1 MNSAMD
7 KEVGAEKSDE
17 EKLDVEEKLDIDE
30 KPDVDK
36 SDEEQGGAELQRV
49 ESSTYAS
56 GLKLLSIVTAVVLS
70 VFLVALDMTIVATAI
85 PRITDQFHSLDDA
98 GWYGSAFFL
107 TVAAFQSSWGKA
119 YKYFPLKVVFL
130 LSIAVFELG
139 SLICGV
145 APNSTALIVG
155 RAIAGAGGAGI
166 ASGAYTILHFA
177 VPPKQAPAYTGLL
190 GATFSVAS
198 VVGPLLGGV
207 FVDNVSWRWCFY
219 INLPIGGASAA
230 IILLTF
236 TTPKGA
242 KPVEAPLKEKVLQLD
257 FAGSFILMAA
267 VVCFILALQWGGTT
281 KPWGDSD
288 VIGTLIGAGLIII
301 VFVVFEWWMNERAL
315 LPRRILKQRTIT
327 IMVTYMIF
335 NAGLFFSL
343 LYYLPIYFQSIK
355 GTTAANSGV
364 RNLPLIL
371 GVALFSIVSGGII
384 TTTGHYVEMM
394 VLGGIL
400 TTVGA
405 GTVYTLNIGSP
416 SSHWIGYQALAGIG
430 LGLTFQIPII
440 VGQGTAKPEDVSSV
454 TAIILFFQCI
464 SGAVFIA
471 VAQALFTNRL
481 LKTVAANTPGVSPAE
496 VVMTGATELRK
507 VFSAEQ
513 LPGILKSYMAGLR
526 DAYALSI
533 ALGGVAAV
541 IAIVAIVI
549 DRKTLNTEELKKN
562 AAGGA

>member
-207 FVDNVSWRWCFY
+207 LWTMY
-219 INLPIGGASAA
+219 PGGREASR
-230 IILLTF
+230 
-236 TTPKGA
+236 G
-242 KPVEAPLKEKVLQLD
+242 PLKEKVLQLD